1 MLVSSFLAGRTD
13 AAGFTFTLGILATL
27 TALLKEFTQVTDN
40 TLYWNIGFD
49 NYRVFMEQDS
59 APPSGHGAKAASVRR
74 PPRVELRDVTF
85 SYPEAE
91 TPAIDHL
98 SLTLEPGEKIALVGL
113 NGAGKTTL
121 VKLLT
126 GLYQPESGEI
136 LVDGVP
142 VRDFD
147 QKEYFRL
154 VGTVFQDVSLLPFTI
169 GENVAGREQF
179 DREQV

>member
-74 PPRVELRDVTF
+74 PPRVELRDVPPERSTPSF
-85 SYPEAE
+85 S
-91 TPAIDHL
+91 IFW
-98 SLTLEPGEKIALVGL
+98 V
-113 NGAGKTTL
+113 
-121 VKLLT
+121 
-126 GLYQPESGEI
+126 
-136 LVDGVP
+136 
-142 VRDFD
+142 
-147 QKEYFRL
+147 RL
-154 VGTVFQDVSLLPFTI
+154 VSSPLERALTASRSPGRGLREALRGAELLVQ
-169 GENVAGREQF
+169 G
-179 DREQV
+179 